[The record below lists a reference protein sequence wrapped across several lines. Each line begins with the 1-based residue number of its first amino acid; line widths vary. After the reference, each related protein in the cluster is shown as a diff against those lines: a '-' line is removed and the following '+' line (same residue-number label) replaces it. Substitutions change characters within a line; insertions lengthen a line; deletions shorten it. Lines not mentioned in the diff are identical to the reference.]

1 MNGGDVEEERGFLSL
16 MDTRNITALYK
27 NIYGGN
33 QNFDSYILI
42 KRLFLCSYK
51 NQPFPAK

>member
-16 MDTRNITALYK
+16 IDTRNITALYK

-33 QNFDSYILI
+33 RNFDSYILI

-51 NQPFPAK
+51 NQPFPA